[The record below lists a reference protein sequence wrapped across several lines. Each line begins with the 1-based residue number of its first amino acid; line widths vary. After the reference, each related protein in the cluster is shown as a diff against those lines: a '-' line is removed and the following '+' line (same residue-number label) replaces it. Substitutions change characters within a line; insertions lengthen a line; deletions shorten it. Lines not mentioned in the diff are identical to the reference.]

1 MKLCT
6 YARSGHRSLAL
17 STPKASCSSFP
28 GMVLAPAPM
37 PSLEVAATRAP
48 TATIATSSL
57 TLCGREACTAN
68 TNVTTPPKM
77 AMGRSG

>member
-1 MKLCT
+1 MRAISVRLFDREL
-6 YARSGHRSLAL
+6 ADNLAL
-17 STPKASCSSFP
+17 KW
-28 GMVLAPAPM
+28 

-77 AMGRSG
+77 AMGRSGRRNSIGKD